1 MKAKLLKK
9 LRRRGR
15 QQITVYSITTEGGTV
30 TGMSIGYN
38 EQEYSGLFEFGDT
51 EEDVL
56 KKAER
61 IYIEDYLQKLKQ

>member
-1 MKAKLLKK
+1 MKVKLLKK

-15 QQITVYSITTEGGTV
+15 QQITVYSITKEGGTV
-30 TGMSIGYN
+30 TGMGIGYN

>member
-1 MKAKLLKK
+1 MKVKLLKK